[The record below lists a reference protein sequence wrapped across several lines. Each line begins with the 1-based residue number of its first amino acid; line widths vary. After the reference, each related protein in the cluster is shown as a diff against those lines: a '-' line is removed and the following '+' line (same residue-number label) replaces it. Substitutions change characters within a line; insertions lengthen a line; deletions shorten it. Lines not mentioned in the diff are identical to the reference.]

1 MSRSCIIKY
10 RYYCK
15 LRWYLWVAGNNGAEK
30 TTLLRILTGQDES
43 SSGEFE
49 LFEKTSKVDLGKA
62 RRRTGTIIESPS
74 FTKN

>member
-1 MSRSCIIKY
+1 M
-10 RYYCK
+10 
-15 LRWYLWVAGNNGAEK
+15 
-30 TTLLRILTGQDES
+30 LTGQAES